1 MTGVLTDL
9 HHALRGLFKNRGF
22 ALVAILSLA
31 LGVGANTTIFILIR
45 AIFLRPLPVHDP
57 ASIVAV
63 YTTDAATPGLLL
75 ASYPNYL
82 DYRDHNTVLSSLFL
96 YSAIEVCLTSRGEP
110 RMLMAHLVTGN
121 YFDTLGVRPA
131 AGRNFL
137 PAEDA
142 GPGGP
147 AVAVISYSLWQRIFA
162 ADPHAIG
169 QAIELNSHPYTIVG
183 VAPPGFSGLNQLAGA
198 DVFLPL
204 STYPV
209 TYPSP
214 ALVTSRRGLLFFAA
228 GRLKPGVTLAQAEA
242 GMNSVAQ
249 ELEREFPRDN
259 HGRRIRLTP
268 LAEAAMD
275 ARTRPV
281 VSRFGLLLMIVS
293 SLVLLIGCGNVANL
307 LLARA
312 AGRGKEIA
320 LRMAVGASR
329 FRLVRQLLTESV
341 VLAVCGGLA
350 GLLVAR
356 WARDL
361 LWSLRGPTFEHAGF
375 ELELDR
381 PVFLFNLAVSVAT
394 GILFGLA
401 PALRATQTNLAADLK
416 ERAGGGL
423 RGAGAVRSTLV
434 VAQVS
439 LALVSLIGAGLFVR
453 SLLDAHQI
461 DPGFDTAHL
470 ASISYKVNDQRY
482 DEARGREYHQ
492 RALDAAAAVPGVLSA
507 TISKDS
513 PFHVSARRGLLVEG
527 QDVGAG
533 AQPHPTLTSVVW
545 PGYFRTVGIPLLRG
559 RDFAMMDAKTAP
571 RVVIVNETAAT
582 AFWPGE
588 SPIGKHI
595 TFAGEDIPIEVVG
608 IARTANYQ
616 NLGEPRQPLIYLS
629 LVQYYF
635 PTAVIYIRTANDPS
649 RVLSAAHRR
658 LQRLDRNLMLDAKSL
673 QESIRNLLWAQRFG
687 ATLLAV
693 FGALALLLSM
703 IGIYGVIAY
712 SVHQRRREMGI
723 RMALGATPADVQFL
737 VLGGGIRLIA
747 IGVIAGCI
755 LSLAAAGT
763 VESMLF
769 LKSSRDV
776 FTFTLV
782 PAVLTLVGVLACWAP
797 AVRSSHTDPSI
808 TLHDEG

>member
-1 MTGVLTDL
+1 
-9 HHALRGLFKNRGF
+9 
-22 ALVAILSLA
+22 
-31 LGVGANTTIFILIR
+31 
-45 AIFLRPLPVHDP
+45 
-57 ASIVAV
+57 
-63 YTTDAATPGLLL
+63 
-75 ASYPNYL
+75 
-82 DYRDHNTVLSSLFL
+82 
-96 YSAIEVCLTSRGEP
+96 
-110 RMLMAHLVTGN
+110 
-121 YFDTLGVRPA
+121 
-131 AGRNFL
+131 
-137 PAEDA
+137 
-142 GPGGP
+142 
-147 AVAVISYSLWQRIFA
+147 
-162 ADPHAIG
+162 
-169 QAIELNSHPYTIVG
+169 
-183 VAPPGFSGLNQLAGA
+183 
-198 DVFLPL
+198 
-204 STYPV
+204 
-209 TYPSP
+209 
-214 ALVTSRRGLLFFAA
+214 
-228 GRLKPGVTLAQAEA
+228 
-242 GMNSVAQ
+242 MNSVAQ
-249 ELEREFPRDN
+249 ELERQFPHDN

-275 ARTRPV
+275 ARTRPL
-281 VSRFGLLLMIVS
+281 VSRFGVLLMIIS

-320 LRMAVGASR
+320 LRMAIGASR
-329 FRLVRQLLTESV
+329 FRLIRQLLTESV

-401 PALRATQTNLAADLK
+401 PALRATQTDLAADLK

-423 RGAGAVRSTLV
+423 RGAGAIRSTLV

-461 DPGFDTAHL
+461 DPGFDAAHL
-470 ASISYKVNDQRY
+470 ASISYKVNDQGY
-482 DEARGREYHQ
+482 NEARGREYHQ

-513 PFHVSARRGLLVEG
+513 PFRVSARRGLLLEG
-527 QDVGAG
+527 EDVGAG

-559 RDFAMMDAKTAP
+559 RDFSMMDAKTAP

-588 SPIGKHI
+588 NPIGKHI
-595 TFAGEDIPIEVVG
+595 TFAGEGLPVEVVG

-616 NLGEPRQPLIYLS
+616 NLGEPPQPLIYLS

-635 PTAVIYIRTANDPS
+635 PTAVIYIRTANDPA
-649 RVLSAAHRR
+649 RVLSAVRR
-658 LQRLDRNLMLDAKSL
+658 QLQPLDRNLMLDAKSL
-673 QESIRNLLWAQRFG
+673 QESVRNLLWAQRFG

-693 FGALALLLSM
+693 FGGLALLLSM
-703 IGIYGVIAY
+703 IGIYGLIAY

-723 RMALGATPADVQFL
+723 RMALGATPTDVQFL
-737 VLGGGIRLIA
+737 VLGEGVRLIA
-747 IGVIAGCI
+747 IGVIAGSI

-769 LKSSRDV
+769 LKSSRDM

-782 PAVLTLVGVLACWAP
+782 PAVLTLVGVLACWVP
-797 AVRSSHTDPSI
+797 AVRSSHTDPAI

>member
-1 MTGVLTDL
+1 
-9 HHALRGLFKNRGF
+9 
-22 ALVAILSLA
+22 
-31 LGVGANTTIFILIR
+31 
-45 AIFLRPLPVHDP
+45 
-57 ASIVAV
+57 
-63 YTTDAATPGLLL
+63 
-75 ASYPNYL
+75 
-82 DYRDHNTVLSSLFL
+82 
-96 YSAIEVCLTSRGEP
+96 
-110 RMLMAHLVTGN
+110 
-121 YFDTLGVRPA
+121 
-131 AGRNFL
+131 
-137 PAEDA
+137 
-142 GPGGP
+142 
-147 AVAVISYSLWQRIFA
+147 
-162 ADPHAIG
+162 
-169 QAIELNSHPYTIVG
+169 
-183 VAPPGFSGLNQLAGA
+183 
-198 DVFLPL
+198 
-204 STYPV
+204 
-209 TYPSP
+209 
-214 ALVTSRRGLLFFAA
+214 
-228 GRLKPGVTLAQAEA
+228 
-242 GMNSVAQ
+242 
-249 ELEREFPRDN
+249 
-259 HGRRIRLTP
+259 
-268 LAEAAMD
+268 MD

-350 GLLVAR
+350 GILVAR
-356 WARDL
+356 WTRDL

-453 SLLDAHQI
+453 NLLDAHQI

-470 ASISYKVNDQRY
+470 ASISYKVNDQGY

-513 PFHVSARRGLLVEG
+513 PFHVSARRGLLFEG

-559 RDFAMMDAKTAP
+559 RDFIMMDTKTAP

-595 TFAGEDIPIEVVG
+595 TFAGEGIPVEVVG

-616 NLGEPRQPLIYLS
+616 NLGEPPQPLIYLS
-629 LVQYYF
+629 LVQYHF
-635 PTAVIYIRTANDPS
+635 PTAVIYIRTANDPA
-649 RVLSAAHRR
+649 RVLSAVHRR

-769 LKSSRDV
+769 LKSSRDM